1 MNGHPARG
9 RTDGGLSEEAK
20 QQSTMQALLTRRG
33 SFEAMMVGVAGV
45 RFAAAARDSPAQS
58 PLEAVVSIRGGG
70 RFPRPVLRDLQEA
83 VERASGYQVLVAWQP
98 FSNGMQPRIVE
109 NFEGVKAPGQFGDR
123 GL

>member
-1 MNGHPARG
+1 VGEYLHVVPTATRNERG
-9 RTDGGLSEEAK
+9 
-20 QQSTMQALLTRRG
+20 
-33 SFEAMMVGVAGV
+33 VWV
-45 RFAAAARDSPAQS
+45 PAQS

-109 NFEGVKAPGQFGDR
+109 NFEGVKARGKFGDSHQLA
-123 GL
+123 GAAT